1 MSTREA
7 VVKLVQRAL
16 EREPRVNVHRNPIR
30 IDIADGAVVLEGD
43 VPDLA
48 AKKLALELRAR
59 AGRGRRARGP
69 GRGAVQHS
77 TWGDE

>member
-16 EREPRVNVHRNPIR
+16 EPRVNLHRNPIR

-48 AKKLALELRAR
+48 AKKLALEHA
-59 AGRGRRARGP
+59 AAIEGM
-69 GRGAVQHS
+69 
-77 TWGDE
+77 W

>member
-16 EREPRVNVHRNPIR
+16 EREPRVNV
-30 IDIADGAVVLEGD
+30 IDFAAGAVVLEGD

-48 AKKLALELRAR
+48 AKKLALEHA
-59 AGRGRRARGP
+59 AAIEGM
-69 GRGAVQHS
+69 
-77 TWGDE
+77 W